1 MFVISN
7 NCCGGYLYN
16 HIGVKYNNPF
26 IWHRMTYDSVYFIMR
41 NFNKIDWLDYGFE
54 KSTSVKN
61 TFNIKVGNNI
71 SIHYAHYVFD
81 KNASVITKN
90 TTFDKTKYDFWQ
102 GDVKYC
108 KIWELINEKYLTRTK
123 RMLELKEEPAFIIRD
138 DEKYVKEPSK
148 TYTINDI
155 INAAVPYKRI
165 IITENNK
172 LKADNELCKIIL
184 VKDVY
189 NVHPEIQIRTHLQE
203 IKDFLGL

>member
-1 MFVISN
+1 MFIISN

-41 NFNKIDWLDYGFE
+41 NFNNINWLDYTFE
-54 KSTSVKN
+54 KSTRVKN
-61 TFNIKVGNNI
+61 TYNIKVGNDI
-71 SIHYAHYVFD
+71 SIHYSHYVFD
-81 KNASVITKN
+81 PNANVIIKDK
-90 TTFDKTKYDFWQ
+90 TFDKTKYDFWQ

-138 DEKYVKEPSK
+138 DEKYIKEPSK
-148 TYTINDI
+148 KYTINDI
-155 INAAVPYKRI
+155 INATVQYKRI
-165 IITENNK
+165 IITENDK
-172 LKADNELCKIIL
+172 LKTDNKLCKIIL

-189 NVHPEIQIRTHLQE
+189 NVHPEIQIREHLQE